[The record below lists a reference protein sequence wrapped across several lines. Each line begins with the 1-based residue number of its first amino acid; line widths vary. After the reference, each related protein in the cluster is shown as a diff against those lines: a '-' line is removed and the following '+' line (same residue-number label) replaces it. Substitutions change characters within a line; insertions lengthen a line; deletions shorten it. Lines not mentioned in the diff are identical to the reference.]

1 MQLGSAAGLDVV
13 ATVIAASS
21 GGDAA
26 NPESLVVG
34 LRWGLLACVG
44 FAGLALPIV
53 LLGLSKGAPSG
64 GRGAGDG
71 KDESRS

>member
-1 MQLGSAAGLDVV
+1 MQLGSAAGLAVV

-53 LLGLSKGAPSG
+53 LL
-64 GRGAGDG
+64 DV
-71 KDESRS
+71 